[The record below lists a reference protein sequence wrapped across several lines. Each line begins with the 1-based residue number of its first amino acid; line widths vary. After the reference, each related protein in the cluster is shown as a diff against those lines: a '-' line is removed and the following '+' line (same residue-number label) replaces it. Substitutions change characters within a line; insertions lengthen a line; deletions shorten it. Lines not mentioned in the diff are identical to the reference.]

1 MGQNILIAVRNL
13 LQHKRRTFLLGGAI
27 GGVMALLV
35 VMLGIFGGIQD
46 TLLESATTV
55 MTGHVNVGG
64 FFKVTAGQ
72 SSPVVTKY
80 ADVVKV
86 IKDNVPELD
95 FVAARGRGWSK
106 LVSETGSLQSGVAG
120 IEIEH
125 EPGLKRVMKITS
137 GRLED
142 LAEPNSLVIFEQQA
156 KKLGVK
162 VGDAIT
168 LSAPTMRGVNNT
180 ADVHVVAIAQDLGL
194 LSGWASFVPEKTLR
208 NLYQQNDD
216 ATGGLLIYLKDVND
230 ADKVSERLRKSLAAA
245 GYQLMDKDPRAYWFK
260 FDAVN
265 REAWTGQKL
274 DVTTWQDEV
283 SFIQW
288 TMLAIQALGNT
299 LLFILLIVIAVG
311 VMNTLWI
318 AIRERTRE
326 IGTLRSIGMQRGRV
340 IMMFLTESF
349 VLSAAATFAGAVI
362 GLLLCAIINANHVRV
377 PVGVQLFLMSSQ
389 LHLAIRPLAAL
400 VGMAVIVTCT
410 TGVSLIPS
418 FLAARLKPV
427 TAMSQV
433 G

>member
-1 MGQNILIAVRNL
+1 MLQNLLIATRNL

-27 GGVMALLV
+27 AGVTALLV
-35 VMLGIFGGIQD
+35 VMLGLFGGIQD

-64 FFKVTAGQ
+64 FFKVTAGA
-72 SSPVVTKY
+72 SSPVVTRYK
-80 ADVVKV
+80 DVEKV
-86 IKDNVPELD
+86 IRQTVPEVD
-95 FVAARGRGWSK
+95 YIAARGRGWAK
-106 LVSETGSLQSGVAG
+106 LVSETGAMQSGIAG
-120 IEIEH
+120 IEIAR
-125 EPGLKRVMKITS
+125 EPGLKRVLKITS
-137 GRLED
+137 GKLDD
-142 LAEPNSLVIFEQQA
+142 LSEPNTLVIFEQQA
-156 KKLGVK
+156 KKLNVK

-168 LSAPTMRGVNNT
+168 ISAPTMRGVNNT
-180 ADVHVVAIAQDLGL
+180 ADVHIVAIAQDLGL
-194 LSGWASFVPEKTLR
+194 LSGWTTFIPERTLR
-208 NLYQQNDD
+208 DLYQQNDD
-216 ATGGLLIYLKDVND
+216 TTGFLLVYLKDMRDV
-230 ADKVSERLRKSLAAA
+230 DKVSERLRKSLADA
-245 GYQLMDKDPRAYWFK
+245 GFPLLDKDPRAFWFK
-260 FDAVN
+260 FDSVN

-274 DVTTWQDEV
+274 DVTSWQDEV

-349 VLSAAATFAGAVI
+349 VLSVAATFAGAVL
-362 GLLLCAIINANHVRV
+362 GLLACAVINANHVAV
-377 PVGVQLFLMSSQ
+377 PLSVQLFLMSDQ
-389 LHLAIRPLAAL
+389 LHLAIRPFASLI
-400 VGMAVIVTCT
+400 GMAVIVTCT